1 MNEQILVINPGSTS
15 TKIALY
21 IENKPIWMENITH
34 SVDELQA
41 FECINDQYGM
51 RLQLITDML
60 TSRGTDL
67 PTLNAVVAR
76 GGLLPPVK
84 SGAYLINEAMM
95 DCLKNRPRNQH
106 ASNLGAALASEIASR
121 AGKPAYIYDP
131 VTVDEMIPLVR
142 ITGIKQ
148 IIRRGVGHNLNMR
161 AAAIHYSEQVNRPYP
176 TLNLIVA
183 HLGGGITMSLHCQGQ
198 MIDMISD
205 DEGPFSPERAGGLP
219 AFQLLDLAFNGTND
233 KKSLMKQLQRNG
245 GLMSFFQTSDARLL
259 EAQIE
264 KGDHEAE
271 LVYRAMALNI
281 GKNIAKLAVTAQG
294 AVDAIILTGGLAYS
308 QRLTNWIKEDISF
321 IAPVNV
327 IAGENELAALA
338 NGALRV
344 LRGEETARHF
354 IEEGS
359 GEDDS

>member
-1 MNEQILVINPGSTS
+1 
-15 TKIALY
+15 
-21 IENKPIWMENITH
+21 
-34 SVDELQA
+34 
-41 FECINDQYGM
+41 
-51 RLQLITDML
+51 
-60 TSRGTDL
+60 
-67 PTLNAVVAR
+67 
-76 GGLLPPVK
+76 
-84 SGAYLINEAMM
+84 
-95 DCLKNRPRNQH
+95 
-106 ASNLGAALASEIASR
+106 
-121 AGKPAYIYDP
+121 
-131 VTVDEMIPLVR
+131 
-142 ITGIKQ
+142 
-148 IIRRGVGHNLNMR
+148 
-161 AAAIHYSEQVNRPYP
+161 
-176 TLNLIVA
+176 
-183 HLGGGITMSLHCQGQ
+183 
-198 MIDMISD
+198 
-205 DEGPFSPERAGGLP
+205 
-219 AFQLLDLAFNGTND
+219 LAFNGTND